1 LDPLEHTERVSRKN
15 SAEAHLPTLSI
26 SPAIGAA
33 ELLREFVTGVCFAV
47 VICAP
52 LQRYSVG
59 LPALRVR
66 LVEQDWRRTAGPT
79 HQKISNQPPKPK
91 NAGESRSCLKI
102 KNESPWP
109 AMKAEYIV

>member
-79 HQKISNQPPKPK
+79 HQKISNKQT
-91 NAGESRSCLKI
+91 
-102 KNESPWP
+102 
-109 AMKAEYIV
+109 AEAEECRRIEKLFEN